1 MPILRGRGLEK
12 RFGGLPAVDG
22 VDFDVDE
29 GEVYGIIGPN
39 GAGKSTLLKM
49 ISGLLKPSAGTVEL
63 DGDDI
68 TGLKPHEVR
77 RAGLAKVLQTPQVF
91 ESMTVLENATV
102 GAVFGGTE
110 GRRAEADARSVATEV
125 LGEVGLGDKADLPV
139 TSLNLTEKK
148 TLQMAMALAGRPRV
162 VLLDEVMAGLN
173 PTELAAHIEAV
184 RTVRDRLGI
193 TIVWVEHVMKAITSL
208 ADRVLVLN
216 FGRVLARGS
225 PDEVMRDTHVIEAYL
240 GRGVGTNAHGEEPAR
255 RVRPE

>member
-1 MPILRGRGLEK
+1 MAILQGRGLEK

-22 VDFDVDE
+22 VDFDVAE
-29 GEVYGIIGPN
+29 GEVFGIIGPN

-49 ISGLLKPSAGTVEL
+49 VSGLLKPSAGSVVF

-68 TGLKPHEVR
+68 TGLKPHAIR
-77 RAGLAKVLQTPQVF
+77 RAGIAKVLQTPRVF
-91 ESMTVLENATV
+91 DHMTVGENAAV
-102 GAVFGGTE
+102 GAIFGSGN
-110 GRRAEADARSVATEV
+110 GRLHEPAARSMAAEV
-125 LGEVGLGDKADLPV
+125 LGEVGLGGKADLPV

-173 PTELAAHIEAV
+173 PTELGAHIEAV
-184 RTVRDRLGI
+184 RTIRDRLAI

-216 FGRVLARGS
+216 FGRTLAHGT
-225 PDEVMRDTHVIEAYL
+225 PGEVMRDEHVIEAYL
-240 GRGVGTNAHGEEPAR
+240 GRGVGNNAQGDEPAR
-255 RVRPE
+255 RTR